1 MNFSNLISVIK
12 IRKKNKDEC
21 KEQNGIKKEVSDNDD
36 FFPYRIFDIKKS
48 KKLNLFKFKVDF
60 VGLKTRIKKRKW
72 VKNLDKYSKKSE
84 KNLLIKFYKDLKEI
98 IKDDE
103 LQPFAQERLTTFY
116 LFLKMKKYLKTDFCK
131 LIDNNIE
138 SKICKKKKKRKK
150 KNKITSSNSIDEKDK
165 LKKQINFIRINV
177 LEQIQKIQLIL
188 KEKKKIKKDKFF
200 HYLDH
205 ITNHN
210 LHLYNQEFN
219 V

>member
-12 IRKKNKDEC
+12 IRKKNRDET
-21 KEQNGIKKEVSDNDD
+21 KEENAIKKEVSEKDD
-36 FFPYRIFDIKKS
+36 YFPYRIFDIKKS

-72 VKNLDKYSKKSE
+72 IKNLDKYSKKSE

-103 LQPFAQERLTTFY
+103 LQPFAQERLSTFY
-116 LFLKMKKYLKTDFCK
+116 LFLKKKKYLKTDFCK
-131 LIDNNIE
+131 LIDNDIE
-138 SKICKKKKKRKK
+138 TKISVKKKKRKK
-150 KNKITSSNSIDEKDK
+150 NKKKNDLIIIDEKDK
-165 LKKQINFIRINV
+165 LNKQINFIKINV
-177 LEQIQKIQLIL
+177 LSQITKIQLIL

-210 LHLYNQEFN
+210 LHLYNKEFN